1 MRWWLA
7 FSLASLVGVAASA
20 QERAVSV
27 EQGGVVRWSGLAAK
41 ECGFRS
47 KRYPAVD
54 AACYYPVDLRALPGN
69 HEAALYD
76 QDGKRHVGTVKVTK
90 RECPE
95 VPLRIANEALVKLS
109 PADEKRHT
117 GEREAVLKALAAE
130 PRAPG
135 FSLPLAKPAANL
147 GGEGEGFCEIRILND
162 ERRSR
167 HTGRDYRVARGST
180 VRAPADGVVA
190 LVGSHLLA
198 GNTIV
203 LDHGDGLVTMFFHL
217 DDAAVKVG
225 ASVKRGDA
233 IGKVGDTGRTTGPHL
248 HFGARWA
255 NARVDPQSLIGDV
268 PKLPDL
274 GAATGK

>member
-1 MRWWLA
+1 MRSCLVLV
-7 FSLASLVGVAASA
+7 LASAVSGAALA
-20 QERAVSV
+20 QERAVTV
-27 EQGGVVRWSGLAAK
+27 EQGGLARWSGAAAK
-41 ECGFRS
+41 ECGFRG

-54 AACYYPVDLRALPGN
+54 AACYYPVDVRALPGN

-76 QDGKRHVGTVKVTK
+76 QDGKRHAGTVKVTK

-95 VPLRIANEALVKLS
+95 VPLRIENEALVKLS
-109 PADEKRHT
+109 QADEERHAK
-117 GEREAVLKALAAE
+117 ERAAVLEALAPE

-135 FSLPLAKPAANL
+135 FSLPLAAPAAKL
-147 GGEGEGFCEIRILND
+147 GGEGEGFCEARILNE

-167 HTGRDYRVARGST
+167 HTGRDYRIAKGTT

-198 GNTIV
+198 GNAVV

-217 DDAAVKVG
+217 DDVTVKEG
-225 ASVKRGDA
+225 ATVKRGDA
-233 IGKVGDTGRTTGPHL
+233 IGKVGESGRTTGPHL

-255 NARVDPQSLIGDV
+255 NARIDPQTLIGDV
-268 PKLPDL
+268 AKLPDL
-274 GAATGK
+274 GAAGK